1 MILINIPGTEQI
13 KKSSGVFRNEW
24 NPCAIDPEE
33 HLEQKSAGFIPGR
46 ESVSRLVAIGRV
58 CVTTSR
64 LCPRST
70 RVSDSASPGHS
81 CVSVALQAR
90 CGPWSIGV
98 DITSCELAPQGAALN
113 TCFPTDGAGR
123 GQAYL
128 VEMRDKGWAFEG
140 YSRFCF
146 LLHQSVSSC
155 VRSSGF
161 SCHAAALCSSV

>member
-70 RVSDSASPGHS
+70 RVSDK
-81 CVSVALQAR
+81 CVTWAQLCFSSTTGQMWSMVHR
-90 CGPWSIGV
+90 C
-98 DITSCELAPQGAALN
+98 
-113 TCFPTDGAGR
+113 
-123 GQAYL
+123 
-128 VEMRDKGWAFEG
+128 
-140 YSRFCF
+140 
-146 LLHQSVSSC
+146 
-155 VRSSGF
+155 
-161 SCHAAALCSSV
+161 